1 MWRLQ
6 VGAGKICE
14 RYVALW
20 LKGGWRAQWFS
31 RKEGILIIWCL
42 IWCGPEINS
51 YWNEIFGVLLL
62 GYPKKWFPT
71 PGCALSKM
79 LFDVC
84 PAGAHWDPDPPPS
97 APQASTLYK
106 LFESKVVLNVRGT
119 WYFLRGTW
127 YFAQNRMLVVMAG
140 SGEAQKPYFWYP
152 PFRPCEAG
160 FVSIL
165 QTLRSIS
172 SQKHFSAKVKKTKVA

>member
-1 MWRLQ
+1 MASK
-6 VGAGKICE
+6 GNT
-14 RYVALW
+14 AL
-20 LKGGWRAQWFS
+20 
-31 RKEGILIIWCL
+31 
-42 IWCGPEINS
+42 
-51 YWNEIFGVLLL
+51 
-62 GYPKKWFPT
+62 
-71 PGCALSKM
+71 
-79 LFDVC
+79 
-84 PAGAHWDPDPPPS
+84 
-97 APQASTLYK
+97 QASTLYK

>member
-1 MWRLQ
+1 MISVDSGWFQ
-6 VGAGKICE
+6 VDFSWFRVISVDSGWFQFDSMFRVWFHRGEIWNHTAVWFHRRKIWNHTAVWFHRRE
-14 RYVALW
+14 IWNHTAVWFHRWEIWNHTAL
-20 LKGGWRAQWFS
+20 
-31 RKEGILIIWCL
+31 
-42 IWCGPEINS
+42 
-51 YWNEIFGVLLL
+51 
-62 GYPKKWFPT
+62 
-71 PGCALSKM
+71 
-79 LFDVC
+79 
-84 PAGAHWDPDPPPS
+84 
-97 APQASTLYK
+97 QASTLYK

-152 PFRPCEAG
+152 SFRPCEAG

-172 SQKHFSAKVKKTKVA
+172 S